1 MKVDYH
7 DPQSI
12 KEYLVRHLNVVPNE
26 LDLLSLCS
34 IVNEAF
40 HDGRDEAM
48 DKVTKIISGS
58 PLNAPLKDDR
68 YAAAAPDL
76 LGALHAMLL
85 CCYDEEIDDQT
96 IRAVRD
102 ARQAIAKA
110 TGKAQ

>member
-1 MKVDYH
+1 MEVDYH

-48 DKVTKIISGS
+48 QKATKIVSE
-58 PLNAPLKDDR
+58 AFDK
-68 YAAAAPDL
+68 
-76 LGALHAMLL
+76 
-85 CCYDEEIDDQT
+85 
-96 IRAVRD
+96 
-102 ARQAIAKA
+102 
-110 TGKAQ
+110 